1 MSAGRLALLAALAL
15 VLVTVPT
22 GSEAA
27 GQSGSAHAAGAAV
40 KAPASF
46 EAPGPSVGAGQ
57 KPVADS
63 FRSPRSFDEIA
74 PPVRLRIPAIHVDS
88 PLDLLGRQP
97 DGTIAVPAS
106 AAVAGWYDEGPRPGQ
121 PGPAVVLGHVDS
133 RKGPGVFFRLVELK
147 PGTLVYVDRADGT
160 SIAFRV
166 QRVSQVPKTSFP
178 TDLVYS
184 PTLEPS
190 LQLVTCGGTFD
201 NHARSYRDNVIAYTS
216 LA

>member
-1 MSAGRLALLAALAL
+1 MSSGRLALIAALAL

-27 GQSGSAHAAGAAV
+27 GKSGSTHAAGAALGAPV
-40 KAPASF
+40 KA
-46 EAPGPSVGAGQ
+46 
-57 KPVADS
+57 PVADS

-74 PPVRLRIPAIHVDS
+74 APVRLRIPAIHVDS
-88 PLDLLGRQP
+88 RLDLLGRQP

-106 AAVAGWYDEGPRPGQ
+106 PVVAGWYDEGPRPGQ
-121 PGPAVVLGHVDS
+121 PGPAVILGHVDS
-133 RKGPGVFFRLVELK
+133 RKGPGVFFRLVDLK
-147 PGTLVYVDRADGT
+147 PGNLVYIDRADGT
-160 SIAFRV
+160 SVAFRV

-190 LQLVTCGGTFD
+190 LQLVTCGGSFD

-216 LA
+216 PA